1 MSRWNKDVF
10 LQFFVRNLPKN
21 PMFESLQSRLEQ
33 ALKKMR
39 GQAKITEENI
49 EEALKEIRTALLDA
63 DVNFAVVKK
72 FIEDI
77 KTKAVGME
85 VKGNL
90 LPGQLVVKVV
100 YDELVELMGAQKSEL
115 LYARSG
121 PTIILVAGLQGSGK
135 TTFCGKLAVYL
146 KKKGRQPLLVA
157 ADIYRPAAIDQL
169 KVLGQQANVPVFTV
183 ENANPRDI
191 ASESLSH
198 ARKYNRDVIIVDTA
212 GRLTIDEEMMNEV
225 QDISKLLNPVE
236 TLFVCD
242 AMTGQDAVNTA
253 KAFHDTL
260 NLTGVVLT
268 KLDGDTRGGAAL
280 SIRTV
285 VGKPIKFVGIG
296 EKIDALEL
304 FHPERI
310 ASRIL
315 GMGDILTLVEKAQS
329 EIDEKEAAKLEEKIR
344 KNEFNLQDFLEQL
357 KVIKRMGSLKDLLGM
372 IPGMDSAMRNVQ
384 VDDKAFSKVEAIIYS
399 MTQEER
405 SNPKI
410 INGSRRRRIAL
421 GSGSSIQDVNRLLKQ
436 FEDMQKMMK
445 MMTKGNMASK
455 MRNFKMPTGFRR

>member
-1 MSRWNKDVF
+1 
-10 LQFFVRNLPKN
+10 
-21 PMFESLQSRLEQ
+21 MFESLQSRLEL

-49 EEALKEIRTALLDA
+49 DEAIKEIRTALLDA
-63 DVNFAVVKK
+63 DVNFNVVKK

-77 KTKAVGME
+77 RNKAVGME

-90 LPGQLVVKVV
+90 LPGQLIVKVV

-115 LYARSG
+115 IYARSG

-135 TTFCGKLAVYL
+135 TTFCGKLSTFL

-157 ADIYRPAAIDQL
+157 ADIYRPAAIEQL
-169 KVLGQQANVPVFTV
+169 KILGQQANVPVFTL
-183 ENANPRDI
+183 ENANPRQI
-191 ASESLSH
+191 ASESLAH

-212 GRLTIDEEMMNEV
+212 GRLTIDEEMMQEV
-225 QDISKLLNPVE
+225 EDISKLLTPVE

-242 AMTGQDAVNTA
+242 SMTGQDAVNTA
-253 KAFHDTL
+253 KAFHERL
-260 NLTGVVLT
+260 SLTGVVLT

-384 VDDKAFSKVEAIIYS
+384 VDDKAFSKVEAIIFS
-399 MTQEER
+399 MTKDER

-410 INGSRRRRIAL
+410 INGSRRRRIAI

-445 MMTKGNMASK
+445 MMTKGNMAQK

>member
-1 MSRWNKDVF
+1 
-10 LQFFVRNLPKN
+10 
-21 PMFESLQSRLEQ
+21 
-33 ALKKMR
+33 
-39 GQAKITEENI
+39 
-49 EEALKEIRTALLDA
+49 
-63 DVNFAVVKK
+63 
-72 FIEDI
+72 
-77 KTKAVGME
+77 ME

-135 TTFCGKLAVYL
+135 TTFCGKLSVYL

-157 ADIYRPAAIDQL
+157 ADIYRPAAIEQL

-183 ENANPRDI
+183 ENANPRQI
-191 ASESLSH
+191 ASDSLQY

-225 QDISKLLNPVE
+225 EDISKLLNPVE

-253 KAFHDTL
+253 KAFHERL

-384 VDDKAFSKVEAIIYS
+384 IDDKAFSKVEAIIFS
-399 MTQEER
+399 MTKEER

-410 INGSRRRRIAL
+410 INGGRRRRIAL

>member
-1 MSRWNKDVF
+1 
-10 LQFFVRNLPKN
+10 
-21 PMFESLQSRLEQ
+21 MFESLQSRLEQ

-39 GQAKITEENI
+39 GQAKITKENI
-49 EEALKEIRTALLDA
+49 EEAIKEIRTAFLDA

-77 KTKAVGME
+77 KAKAVGME

-135 TTFCGKLAVYL
+135 TTFCGKLSVYL

-157 ADIYRPAAIDQL
+157 ADIYRPAAIEQL

-183 ENANPRDI
+183 ENANPRQI
-191 ASESLSH
+191 ASDSLQY

-225 QDISKLLNPVE
+225 EDISKLLNPVE

-253 KAFHDTL
+253 KAFHERL

-384 VDDKAFSKVEAIIYS
+384 IDDKAFSKVEAIIFS
-399 MTQEER
+399 MTKEER

-410 INGSRRRRIAL
+410 INGGRRRRIAL

>member
-1 MSRWNKDVF
+1 
-10 LQFFVRNLPKN
+10 
-21 PMFESLQSRLEQ
+21 MFESLQSRLEL

-49 EEALKEIRTALLDA
+49 DEAIKEIRTALLDA
-63 DVNFAVVKK
+63 DVNFNVVKK

-77 KTKAVGME
+77 RNKAVGME

-90 LPGQLVVKVV
+90 LPGQLIVKVV

-115 LYARSG
+115 IYARSG

-135 TTFCGKLAVYL
+135 TTFCGKLSTFL

-157 ADIYRPAAIDQL
+157 ADIYRPAAIEQL
-169 KVLGQQANVPVFTV
+169 KILGQQANVPVFTL
-183 ENANPRDI
+183 ENANPRQI
-191 ASESLSH
+191 ASESLVH

-212 GRLTIDEEMMNEV
+212 GRLTIDEEMMQEV
-225 QDISKLLNPVE
+225 EDISKLLTPVE

-242 AMTGQDAVNTA
+242 SMTGQDAVNTA
-253 KAFHDTL
+253 KAFHERL
-260 NLTGVVLT
+260 SLTGVVLT

-384 VDDKAFSKVEAIIYS
+384 VDDKAFSKVEAIIFS
-399 MTQEER
+399 MTKDER

-410 INGSRRRRIAL
+410 INGSRRRRIAI

-445 MMTKGNMASK
+445 MMTKGNMAQK

>member
-1 MSRWNKDVF
+1 
-10 LQFFVRNLPKN
+10 
-21 PMFESLQSRLEQ
+21 MFESLQSRLEQ

-49 EEALKEIRTALLDA
+49 EEAIKEIRTAFLDA

-77 KTKAVGME
+77 KAKAVGME

-135 TTFCGKLAVYL
+135 TTFCGKLSVYL

-157 ADIYRPAAIDQL
+157 ADIYRPAAIEQL

-183 ENANPRDI
+183 ENANPRQI
-191 ASESLSH
+191 ASDSLQY

-225 QDISKLLNPVE
+225 EDISKLLNPVE

-253 KAFHDTL
+253 KAFHERL

-384 VDDKAFSKVEAIIYS
+384 IDDKAFSKVEAIIFS
-399 MTQEER
+399 MTKEER

-410 INGSRRRRIAL
+410 INGGRRRRIAL

>member
-1 MSRWNKDVF
+1 MR
-10 LQFFVRNLPKN
+10 FFVRNLPEN

-77 KTKAVGME
+77 KSKAVGME

-191 ASESLSH
+191 ASESLTH